1 MVNYKKI
8 GINEQEGWYLND
20 DGDLCLRANDGT
32 LLARYDSTGLE
43 YTVARERTIQ
53 LYPGALLPGAT
64 DPTQT
69 TAIGT
74 FTGWAFDNDN
84 ESKHFGPV
92 IVPADWDGASD
103 MTLDLYWVPESG
115 AAIADTK
122 TVKWDGT
129 WRVKAAGGVVDAATV
144 GSMTTTYTQSGAGT
158 DKELI
163 KTSLAVDYDDT
174 NQPIVASSLLS
185 ILLDRDMTTD
195 TYASDANLVA
205 AALRYTTTSGLVV

>member
-1 MVNYKKI
+1 M
-8 GINEQEGWYLND
+8 
-20 DGDLCLRANDGT
+20 
-32 LLARYDSTGLE
+32 
-43 YTVARERTIQ
+43 
-53 LYPGALLPGAT
+53 
-64 DPTQT
+64 
-69 TAIGT
+69 
-74 FTGWAFDNDN
+74 
-84 ESKHFGPV
+84 
-92 IVPADWDGASD
+92 
-103 MTLDLYWVPESG
+103 
-115 AAIADTK
+115 
-122 TVKWDGT
+122 
-129 WRVKAAGGVVDAATV
+129 DAATV